1 MDRSSVKCAW
11 HLAFDAGNF
20 IRGRAAP
27 DLFPPCASGAP
38 VIQTTGGSQA
48 SWVSAADMMN
58 LMALVLTTFGEFTV
72 LTFSLWL
79 LFRTTFSFRG
89 VSSRGRR

>member
-1 MDRSSVKCAW
+1 
-11 HLAFDAGNF
+11 
-20 IRGRAAP
+20 
-27 DLFPPCASGAP
+27 

-79 LFRTTFSFRG
+79 LFRTTFSSG
-89 VSSRGRR
+89 EYHHAGDGE